1 MGLYQAPEADRAG
14 VSAEMKFVLIDR
26 ILELDP
32 PRRIV
37 CCKGLT
43 LAEEYLAD
51 HFPTFPVMPGVLM
64 VEAMVQ
70 SAGWLVRVSTDFA
83 SSLILLSEAR
93 NVTYKSFVAP
103 GQVLRIEVQTRKMEP
118 AGSEFDCRGTCG
130 DRDMVKA
137 RVRLSHAN
145 LADENP
151 ALASIDARL
160 IDHARRQFGLL
171 GGTGVPAS
179 AATDG

>member
-1 MGLYQAPEADRAG
+1 MR
-14 VSAEMKFVLIDR
+14 FVLVDR

-37 CCKGLT
+37 TCKSLT

-70 SAGWLVRVSTDFA
+70 SAAWLVRASTDFA
-83 SSLILLSEAR
+83 ASVVLLSEAR

-103 GQVLRIEVQTRKMEP
+103 GHVLKLEATARRIETDS
-118 AGSEFDCRGTCG
+118 SEFDCRGTCD
-130 DRDMVKA
+130 DREMVKA
-137 RVRLSHAN
+137 RLRLRQFN
-145 LADENP
+145 LAQSRP
-151 ALASIDARL
+151 ALRDLDARL
-160 IDHARRQFGLL
+160 IDHARRQFAML
-171 GGTGVPAS
+171 GGKALLES
-179 AATDG
+179 AVTR